1 MAEIVIE
8 HKGSIEKAPP
18 ERSERSCEGGIVYR
32 FTETDHFSD
41 QRGEDSMHHA
51 SEVILIGYGERTF
64 GEVLV
69 GQIRLSGEWSAPS
82 SGGFFFTP
90 EGKDLPVVW
99 AKSLEGFYD
108 GILDW
113 HADLTR
119 NAS

>member
-1 MAEIVIE
+1 
-8 HKGSIEKAPP
+8 
-18 ERSERSCEGGIVYR
+18 
-32 FTETDHFSD
+32 
-41 QRGEDSMHHA
+41 MHHA

-119 NAS
+119 NAFRTRG